1 MPPRRPAPDLSDPA
15 EFAARV
21 KLRSPRWQGPALLAG
36 LALFC
41 LVYSMVPGDSTLPL
55 SADGRRLVLL
65 LLAGAFAVAAATVLW
80 WDLRTRAGAYR
91 RAHADFLDCGT
102 VAQGYLTS
110 LDVGHEEY
118 RPAWVLID
126 SRVPDEQAARLYAAF
141 DTWIDAVLADPK
153 LRRRVVIWFR
163 TGGETVPSESV
174 FGADATGGFLV
185 GPQLRGHWKLLLPT
199 AGGKWKVH
207 PVLSADPS
215 GEPVPTL
222 GSGA

>member
-1 MPPRRPAPDLSDPA
+1 MPARKPAPDLSDPA
-15 EFAARV
+15 EFTARV
-21 KLRSPRWQGPALLAG
+21 KLRSPLWQAPALLAG
-36 LALFC
+36 LAVFC
-41 LVYSMVPGDSTLPL
+41 AVYAAVPGTGLL
-55 SADGRRLVLL
+55 SMSPQDRRTVLMV
-65 LLAGAFAVAAATVLW
+65 LAAVFAAAAVAVLV

-91 RAHADFLDCGT
+91 RAHAAFLERGT

-153 LRRRVVIWFR
+153 LRRRVVTWFR
-163 TGGETVPSESV
+163 TGSVTVPSETV
-174 FGADATGGFLV
+174 FGAEATGGFLV
-185 GPQLRGHWKLLLPT
+185 GPQQRGHWKLLLPT
-199 AGGKWKVH
+199 TGGKWKAH
-207 PVLSADPS
+207 PVRFADPS